1 MAGPEQ
7 LIDKLD
13 TEHDK
18 LISVDDLKKNIDKL
32 IVNKNTNELEELG
45 LLLKQKDDK
54 IESAFQIT
62 DNSNILRD
70 LYVNLSEQAE
80 ELTANQEKIMQLCLY
95 AGLDVLQ
102 AEEET
107 LISVGK
113 AIQTFDGSVAVPT
126 ENLKKHGSKSN
137 VGIHHGSGVKINPI
151 KPNYNIKTN
160 LNADPSI
167 FGGLNQA
174 IISDIFSDM
183 TQINPS
189 AKNDITDAEKEII
202 YKCNYKSWHSL
213 DNAISSCDFFKQ
225 TLTNDIKNERNKV
238 VANQLFDQITDIE
251 TQIKSIISKKEHLN
265 KLLEEK
271 IPLDQLLM
279 EV

>member
-18 LISVDDLKKNIDKL
+18 LVSVDDLKKNIDKL

-137 VGIHHGSGVKINPI
+137 VGIHHGSGVKIN
-151 KPNYNIKTN
+151 

-174 IISDIFSDM
+174 IISDIFGDM

-202 YKCNYKSWHSL
+202 YKCNYESWHSL